1 MAKKETITRI
11 TLDEAKKL
19 IADGPCLT
27 DWARVGALT
36 DADIEAAIASDPEEA
51 EIQWDWSNAFPGL
64 PPRKEMV
71 NMRLDREV
79 LDWFRSGG
87 KGYQSR
93 INAVLNS
100 YVRSQTRVRATR
112 PASA

>member
-1 MAKKETITRI
+1 MAKKGNISRMS
-11 TLDEAKKL
+11 LDDARKAVTE
-19 IADGPCLT
+19 GRTLT
-27 DWARVGALT
+27 DWARV
-36 DADIEAAIASDPEEA
+36 DAMSEGERDAAIRSDPDEGEA
-51 EIQWDWSNAFPGL
+51 HLDLDWSKAIPGL

-100 YVRSQTRVRATR
+100 YVRSQTRGRA
-112 PASA
+112 A